1 LRKLPLYESDQTH
14 VLLRR
19 AEPLQMMKL
28 AYATA
33 PVIVALDPAAISSG
47 ADEKPKKTLN
57 AGGFLWFPG
66 GADFGRVYQ
75 NHGEKDASFIEIP
88 FSQAK

>member
-47 ADEKPKKTLN
+47 A
-57 AGGFLWFPG
+57 
-66 GADFGRVYQ
+66 
-75 NHGEKDASFIEIP
+75 
-88 FSQAK
+88 